1 MRGKI
6 TKNPQFYDRHE
17 TNYSRL
23 ICQADACTE
32 RAAEWMEESE
42 MVPLDRRDS
51 AIATARRLYLY
62 ALGCKARAGRMKIG
76 ATFKMSDYMV
86 GKVISEIKIIDITE
100 AVEE

>member
-76 ATFKMSDYMV
+76 AFSLK
-86 GKVISEIKIIDITE
+86 GQPLKCLITWLE
-100 AVEE
+100 RLYQK

>member
-32 RAAEWMEESE
+32 RAVEWMDASEEIPFIRLE
-42 MVPLDRRDS
+42 EKEA

-62 ALGCKARAGRMKIG
+62 ALGCKAGAGRMKMG
-76 ATFKMSDYMV
+76 
-86 GKVISEIKIIDITE
+86 
-100 AVEE
+100 EE